1 MSTLKKALL
10 TLALILM
17 LTLTLIFAFTA
28 CNGYTEE
35 HTPGLEFTELKDGTY
50 RVENYTGYATEV
62 VIPSVYNGRA
72 VTSIGWFAFK
82 DCSALTSIIIPNSVT
97 SIGYRAFEDCSKLTS
112 VTIPDS
118 VTSIG
123 DYAFEDCDGLT
134 SVTIPNSVTSI
145 GDYVFRDCSNLK
157 YNVYGNAYYLGNSTN
172 PFVYLADA
180 KNTYITSITIPDG
193 VKFIGSST
201 FRDCSKLTSVTI
213 PDSVTSIGHLAFESC
228 SGLTSVTIPD
238 SVTSIGDFAFSG
250 CSGLTSIKYRGS
262 QSDWNKISKGSTWN
276 YDTGKYT
283 ITYNDTG
290 E

>member
-35 HTPGLEFTELKDGTY
+35 HTPGLKFTELKDGTY

-123 DYAFEDCDGLT
+123 WYAFE
-134 SVTIPNSVTSI
+134 
-145 GDYVFRDCSNLK
+145 Y
-157 YNVYGNAYYLGNSTN
+157 
-172 PFVYLADA
+172 
-180 KNTYITSITIPDG
+180 
-193 VKFIGSST
+193 
-201 FRDCSKLTSVTI
+201 CSK
-213 PDSVTSIGHLAFESC
+213 
-228 SGLTSVTIPD
+228 
-238 SVTSIGDFAFSG
+238 
-250 CSGLTSIKYRGS
+250 LTSIKYRGS
-262 QSDWNKISKGSTWN
+262 QSDWSKISKGERWN
-276 YDTGKYT
+276 YNTGKYT
-283 ITYNDTG
+283 ITYNYTG